1 MQSVGRG
8 SRWHQMHPEFPLFA
22 LPGRKRIYDIRK
34 QLVQPEEILGL
45 NLQLMNGETGH
56 DPVGTY

>member
-1 MQSVGRG
+1 
-8 SRWHQMHPEFPLFA
+8 MHPEFPLFA